1 MCLYCRLYD
10 VYSFWYVVVLAG
22 VCLRFAFGV
31 LVFLFCGV
39 GVLLLVCRLYDVYFF
54 RYVAVL
60 VVVCLCFS
68 FVCRLSGYYMMCTL
82 FCMPPFWV
90 LYVCVLL
97 LVCRRFAGYMMSTV
111 FGVSLFFFLVC
122 LCCSL
127 YGAYFFGMS
136 AFSRWL

>member
-1 MCLYCRLYD
+1 M
-10 VYSFWYVVVLAG
+10 YSFWYVVVLAG

-82 FCMPPFWV
+82 FLYAAV
-90 LYVCVLL
+90 L
-97 LVCRRFAGYMMSTV
+97 GI
-111 FGVSLFFFLVC
+111 VC
-122 LCCSL
+122 LC
-127 YGAYFFGMS
+127 F
-136 AFSRWL
+136 AFSVSPFCWLYDVYCVWCVAVFLFSMSVL